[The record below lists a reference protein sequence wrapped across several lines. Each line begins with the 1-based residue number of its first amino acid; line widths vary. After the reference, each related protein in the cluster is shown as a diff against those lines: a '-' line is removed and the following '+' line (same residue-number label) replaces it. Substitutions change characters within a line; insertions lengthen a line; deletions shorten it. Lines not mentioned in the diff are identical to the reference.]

1 MTSLNIGV
9 IGIQGD
15 VYENVIATK
24 MALDNMKQQG
34 DAYAV
39 FDKEGVSNLDGII
52 IPGGESTTI
61 GKLSE
66 RDGMLEE
73 IKSKIESK
81 TPTFGICA
89 GLVLLGKQV
98 YNHTVGDTKQTLFG
112 NLDVDIERNAFG
124 RQQNSFETEIEMND
138 IQIEKFNAV
147 FIRAPVVSKLGSKTS
162 IISKWND
169 KIIAVKQNH
178 IIATAF
184 HPELSH
190 SVAMH
195 EYFIKMI
202 QES

>member
-24 MALDNMKQQG
+24 IALDNMKQQG
-34 DAYAV
+34 DVHAV

-61 GKLSE
+61 GKLSDKGE
-66 RDGMLEE
+66 MLEE
-73 IKSKIESK
+73 IKSKIGSK

-89 GLVLLGKQV
+89 GLVLLGKQA
-98 YNHTVGDTKQTLFG
+98 YDHTVGNTKQTLFG
-112 NLDVDIERNAFG
+112 NLDADIERNAFG
-124 RQQNSFETEIEMND
+124 RQQNSFETEIQMSD
-138 IQIEKFNAV
+138 IGIEKFNAV
-147 FIRAPVVSKLGSKTS
+147 FIRAPIVSKLGSKASS
-162 IISKWND
+162 IAKWND
-169 KIIAVKQNH
+169 KIIAVKQDS

-184 HPELSH
+184 HPELSN

>member
-1 MTSLNIGV
+1 M
-9 IGIQGD
+9 
-15 VYENVIATK
+15 IATK
-24 MALDNMKQQG
+24 MALNNINQQG
-34 DAYAV
+34 DVYAV

-61 GKLSE
+61 GRLSE

-89 GLVLLGKQV
+89 GLVLLGKQA
-98 YNHTVGDTKQTLFG
+98 YDHTVGDTKQTLFG

-124 RQQNSFETEIEMND
+124 RQQNSFETEVQMND
-138 IQIEKFNAV
+138 INIEKFNAI
-147 FIRAPVVSKLGSKTS
+147 FIRAPIVSKLGSKAS

-169 KIIAVKQNH
+169 KIIAVKQDH

-184 HPELSH
+184 HPELSN

>member
-1 MTSLNIGV
+1 M
-9 IGIQGD
+9 
-15 VYENVIATK
+15 YENVTATK
-24 MALDNMKQQG
+24 IALDNMKQQG
-34 DAYAV
+34 DVYAV
-39 FDKEGVSNLDGII
+39 FDKDGISNLDGII

-61 GKLSE
+61 GKLSK
-66 RDGMLEE
+66 RGDMLEE

-89 GLVLLGKQV
+89 GLVLLSKQAHD
-98 YNHTVGDTKQTLFG
+98 HTVGDTKQTLFE

-124 RQQNSFETEIEMND
+124 RQQNSFETEIQMSN
-138 IQIEKFNAV
+138 IGIEKFNAV
-147 FIRAPVVSKLGSKTS
+147 FIRAPIVSKLGSKAS

-169 KIIAVKQNH
+169 KIVAVKQDN

-184 HPELSH
+184 HPELGQ